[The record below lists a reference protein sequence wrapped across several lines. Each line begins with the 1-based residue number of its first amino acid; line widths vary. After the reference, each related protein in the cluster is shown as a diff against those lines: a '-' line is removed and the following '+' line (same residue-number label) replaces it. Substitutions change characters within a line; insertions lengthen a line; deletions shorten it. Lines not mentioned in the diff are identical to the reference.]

1 METSMYLS
9 RAQVD
14 SNAPVRCL
22 TRLCKHWGH
31 KFQVKFDSQRGEI
44 FFDPAT
50 CFLEV
55 NDNQLWVRLET
66 PDTEELSEL
75 EEVVADHLQRMAG
88 EETLLIQWVR

>member
-1 METSMYLS
+1 
-9 RAQVD
+9 
-14 SNAPVRCL
+14 
-22 TRLCKHWGH
+22 
-31 KFQVKFDSQRGEI
+31 
-44 FFDPAT
+44 
-50 CFLEV
+50 V